1 MRLYYMTSARW
12 SEVILRERRLKLSRF
27 HEANDPFEL
36 RIIDS
41 RSKDIRR
48 ICDIIATYHEKN
60 TGMIC
65 LSDNWRSPVMWAH
78 YAEKHTGICLGF
90 DVEDAII
97 NKVTYTDEKLQ
108 VEFGPHLP
116 KYGLTVDLLNKVIS
130 TKATD
135 WAYER
140 EHRIMGALKVADPK
154 TKLFYHDFGR
164 QVQLRDVIL
173 GHRCSW
179 TPKQVEELVGGPV
192 ATVRVCKARPAF
204 GRFEMVEDQ
213 RFKAITVK
221 PT

>member
-1 MRLYYMTSARW
+1 MTSAKW
-12 SEVILRERRLKLSRF
+12 GEVILKERRLKLSRF

-41 RSKDIRR
+41 RSKEIRR
-48 ICDIIATYHEKN
+48 VCDIISAYHEKN

-65 LSDNWRSPVMWAH
+65 LGDNWRSPVMWAH

-97 NKVTYTDEKLQ
+97 NKVAYADEKLQ

-135 WAYER
+135 WGYER

-154 TKLFYHDFGR
+154 TNLFYHDFGS
-164 QVQLRDVIL
+164 QVQLVEVVL

-179 TPKQVEELVGGPV
+179 TRKQVREMVGVPV
-192 ATVRVCKARPAF
+192 APVRVCKARPAF
-204 GRFEMVEDQ
+204 GRFEMVENQ
-213 RFKAITVK
+213 LFKPMTLK
-221 PT
+221 PTSLD

>member
-12 SEVILRERRLKLSRF
+12 GEVILRERRLKLSRF

-41 RSKDIRR
+41 RSKDIRQV
-48 ICDIIATYHEKN
+48 CDIIATYHEKN

-65 LSDNWRSPVMWAH
+65 LGDNWRSPVMWAH

-116 KYGLTVDLLNKVIS
+116 RRLAS
-130 TKATD
+130 A
-135 WAYER
+135 
-140 EHRIMGALKVADPK
+140 
-154 TKLFYHDFGR
+154 
-164 QVQLRDVIL
+164 VQWM
-173 GHRCSW
+173 C
-179 TPKQVEELVGGPV
+179 
-192 ATVRVCKARPAF
+192 
-204 GRFEMVEDQ
+204 
-213 RFKAITVK
+213 
-221 PT
+221 